1 MINTSHMKR
10 ILYTITFLIG
20 STFLSSVTAQKLHK
34 MKFPQVEDMYE
45 YFRYE
50 VDKKIISGHRGT
62 TEKGLPE
69 NSIAAMKEVLK
80 HTSAIFEVDPRLSA
94 DGVPVM
100 VHDATLD
107 RTTTGT
113 GKVADYT
120 WKELK
125 KLRLKDHDGNPT
137 KYRINTL
144 DEMIKWAEGKTILN
158 LDKKDL
164 PMELTAEI
172 IRKHN
177 AYKWVWVTVHNV
189 EQARFYLNK
198 NPNQYLSMHIK
209 DKKALE
215 EFKASGLPYNRMIVY
230 IGPEIKEANQAM
242 YDFFKSKGVMCMIST
257 APTYDKLPT
266 KEERAKKYRAV
277 FTDGAAVLESDLP
290 IEVSEAIE

>member
-1 MINTSHMKR
+1 MKR
-10 ILYTITFLIG
+10 ILYPTTLFFVCIFI
-20 STFLSSVTAQKLHK
+20 FSSVTAQKLHK
-34 MKFPQVEDMYE
+34 LNFNNVEEMYA
-45 YFRYE
+45 YFRY
-50 VDKKIISGHRGT
+50 VPGKKIISGHRGT
-62 TEKGLPE
+62 MEQGLPE
-69 NSIAAMKEVLK
+69 NSIVAMNGVLK
-80 HTSAIFEVDPRLSA
+80 HTPAIFEIDPRLSK

-144 DEMIKWAEGKTILN
+144 DEMIKWAKGKTILN

-164 PMELTAEI
+164 PMEVTAEI

-277 FTDGAAVLESDLP
+277 FADGAAVLESDLP
-290 IEVSEAIE
+290 IEVSEAIK

>member
-1 MINTSHMKR
+1 MMKR
-10 ILYTITFLIG
+10 ILHPIALCFACILTA
-20 STFLSSVTAQKLHK
+20 SSVTAQKLHK
-34 MKFPQVEDMYE
+34 LNFNDVEEMYA
-45 YFRYE
+45 YFTYAPG
-50 VDKKIISGHRGT
+50 KKIISGHRGT
-62 TEKGLPE
+62 IERGLPE
-69 NSIAAMKEVLK
+69 NSVAAMKEVLK
-80 HTSAIFEVDPRLSA
+80 HTPAIFEIDPRLSK

-113 GKVADYT
+113 GKVSDYT

-144 DEMIKWAEGKTILN
+144 DEMIKWAKGKTVLN

-164 PMELTAEI
+164 PLEVTAEI

-189 EQARFYLNK
+189 EQARFYLDK

-215 EFKASGLPYNRMIVY
+215 EFKASGLPYDRMIVY

-266 KEERAKKYRAV
+266 KAERAEKYRAV
-277 FTDGAAVLESDLP
+277 FADGATVLESDLP
-290 IEVSEAIE
+290 IEVSEAIK